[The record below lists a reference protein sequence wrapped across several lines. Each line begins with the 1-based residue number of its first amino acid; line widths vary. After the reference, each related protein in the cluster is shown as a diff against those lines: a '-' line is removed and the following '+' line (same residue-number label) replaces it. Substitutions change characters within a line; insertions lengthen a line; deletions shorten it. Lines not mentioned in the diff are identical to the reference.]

1 MKEKEI
7 SDFVLKHYNLQ
18 CDVYPLDSY
27 IDRNYRLTSSD
38 GRQYIFK
45 ISTETDSPEFLQD
58 QNNILFTLTN
68 TLGPERQ
75 FPHVIPTVD
84 KKEIIQFERSGENPL
99 NARLLSYVEGQ
110 FLGDVEYSSE
120 ILFDLGTF
128 LGEMDQILQEITSPH
143 IRCRN
148 FLWDLQ
154 NFSDIEEFISLL
166 KDVEL
171 RRLVRYFLMQFR
183 ESVKPVLRKLK
194 KQTIHN
200 DANIWNLLIHNERI
214 SGIIDFGDMVS
225 SYAINELAIA
235 ITYAIMD
242 KNDPVDCAVEIIRG
256 YHSSLPLK
264 EEEIQLLYYL
274 IAARLST
281 SICMSTHSEIED
293 PSNEY
298 ITISKKPAIELLNR
312 WIGISPVYANN
323 KFREA
328 CGYPMKSEVDH
339 TILLTKRSA
348 FISSSLSLSYDEP
361 IRMVKAAFQYMYD
374 DKGNTYLD
382 CVNNICHVGHCH
394 PCVVEAGRK
403 QMTDLN
409 TNTRYIYENLN
420 QYAEKL
426 CSTLPEKLNK
436 VFFLNSGSDASDLAL
451 RLARTHTNRENIIV
465 IDHAYHG
472 NTRSAIEV
480 SPYKYDGKGGSG
492 PVPSTHKT
500 LIPDTFRGVFRK
512 DDPVAGQKYA
522 LEVDKIIQ
530 SLNQKGE
537 SIAGFICESIV
548 GCGGQVMLPKG
559 YLPEVYRKVREAGGI
574 CLVDEVQVGF
584 GRVGSK
590 FWGFELYDVV
600 PDIVIMGKP
609 MGNGHPLAAVVT
621 TEQIAQSFENGME
634 FFSSFGGNP
643 VSCAI
648 GEAVLDVISEEK
660 LQENAKETGDLIFS
674 GLLDLKQKYPLIGD
688 VRGSGLFLG
697 IEFVS
702 DFKTLKPADTETKI
716 IVEEMKKRRI
726 LLSIDGPYH
735 NVIKFKP
742 PMVFSRENSIQL
754 LENLEEVLKRFQ
766 AK

>member
-1 MKEKEI
+1 MEKREI
-7 SDFVLKHYNLQ
+7 ADFILKHYNLQ
-18 CDVYPLDSY
+18 CEVTPLYGY
-27 IDRNYRLTSSD
+27 IDYNFMLTTD
-38 GRQYIFK
+38 EGKRYIFK
-45 ISTETDSPEFLQD
+45 LSSDIDSPEFLQD
-58 QNNILFTLTN
+58 QNNILQLLQN
-68 TLGPERQ
+68 ALDPERQ
-75 FPHVIPTVD
+75 FPNVISSID
-84 KKEIIQFERSGENPL
+84 NQEILRFQTLDGQYKNS
-99 NARLLSYVEGQ
+99 RLLSCVEGN
-110 FLGDVEYSSE
+110 FLNNVNHSSE
-120 ILFDLGTF
+120 LLFDLGVF
-128 LGEMDQILQEITSPH
+128 LGEMDQILQKAASSH
-143 IRCRN
+143 VQCRN
-148 FLWDLQ
+148 LVWDLQ
-154 NFSDIEEFISLL
+154 NFTDIEKYINQIME
-166 KDVEL
+166 VNL
-171 RRLVRYFLMQFR
+171 RRLIRYFLLQFR
-183 ESVKPVLRKLK
+183 EFVQPVLQDLRK
-194 KQTIHN
+194 QIIHG
-200 DANIWNLLIHNERI
+200 DANDRNLLAGDSRI
-214 SGIIDFGDMVS
+214 TGIIDFGDMVFS
-225 SYAINELAIA
+225 QTINELAIA
-235 ITYAIMD
+235 VTYACMD
-242 KNDPVDCAVEIIRG
+242 KDDPIDTAVEIVRG
-256 YHSSLPLK
+256 YHSRLAL
-264 EEEIQLLYYL
+264 EEREIKLLYYL
-274 IAARLST
+274 VAARLST
-281 SICMSTHSEIED
+281 CICMSTHSKIED

-298 ITISKKPAIELLNR
+298 ITISEKPAIELLNR

-328 CGYPMKSEVDH
+328 CGYPMKSGVDH

-348 FISSSLSLSYDEP
+348 FITSSLSLSYDEP

-374 DKGNTYLD
+374 DRGNSYLD

-409 TNTRYIYENLN
+409 TNTRYIYENLT

-426 CSTLPEKLNK
+426 CSTLPDKLNK

-451 RLARTHTNRENIIV
+451 RLARIHTNRENIIV
-465 IDHAYHG
+465 VDHAYHG
-472 NTRSAIEV
+472 STRSAIEV

-537 SIAGFICESIV
+537 SIAGFICESIA
-548 GCGGQVMLPKG
+548 GCGGQVMLPPD
-559 YLPEVYRKVREAGGI
+559 YLPEVYKKVREAGGI

-590 FWGFELYDVV
+590 FWGFELYDVE

-702 DFKTLKPADTETKI
+702 DFKTLKPADTETKK

-735 NVIKFKP
+735 NVIKIKP

-754 LENLEEVLKRFQ
+754 LESLEEVLKRF
-766 AK
+766 